1 MIKILRTASEEIV
14 RKRLAVGAVLASM
27 LLAGC
32 SGGPTEPP
40 RTTSTGSAPSEPTV
54 TQSNRSAQAKS
65 LDVADQCSIVTEPQ
79 AKSLG
84 ADQPPE
90 TSDSNGKAGCDYL
103 QGKSG
108 GGFIVF
114 VSADKSQTMQKFA
127 DARKSS
133 VQMIDISGYPTAQ
146 VGNKTNCLLALD
158 VSDQG
163 SLYVN
168 TVAPSGNPNPC
179 DLSKQFAEA
188 ALKNLPNA

>member
-1 MIKILRTASEEIV
+1 
-14 RKRLAVGAVLASM
+14 
-27 LLAGC
+27 
-32 SGGPTEPP
+32 
-40 RTTSTGSAPSEPTV
+40 
-54 TQSNRSAQAKS
+54 
-65 LDVADQCSIVTEPQ
+65 
-79 AKSLG
+79 
-84 ADQPPE
+84 
-90 TSDSNGKAGCDYL
+90 
-103 QGKSG
+103 
-108 GGFIVF
+108 
-114 VSADKSQTMQKFA
+114 MQKFA